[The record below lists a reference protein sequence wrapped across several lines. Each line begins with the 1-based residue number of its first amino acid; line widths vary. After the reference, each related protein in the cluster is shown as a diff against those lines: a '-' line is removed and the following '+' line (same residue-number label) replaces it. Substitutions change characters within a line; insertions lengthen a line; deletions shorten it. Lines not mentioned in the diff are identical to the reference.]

1 VGSGWDVVEK
11 YMSAHNIYSI
21 TGGNPEKIVVYRR
34 GTFVRGIPVC
44 ATQIEFKIKDKND
57 VCIDRLHTTIHTQK
71 LIKS

>member
-1 VGSGWDVVEK
+1 
-11 YMSAHNIYSI
+11 MSAHNIYSI

-57 VCIDRLHTTIHTQK
+57 VCID
-71 LIKS
+71 